1 MSGVLNGGRTDI
13 PIFQD
18 CDLISYFQKSIFS
31 AVSAPPCAAL
41 NCRNLFISSYLSAV
55 VVYDLAMVTLV
66 FLLFVYSIIITS
78 AESEA
83 PELPQDVHERVY
95 V

>member
-1 MSGVLNGGRTDI
+1 MPGVLDGGCSDI
-13 PIFQD
+13 SIFQ
-18 CDLISYFQKSIFS
+18 LQFNILSKIQKFS
-31 AVSAPPCAAL
+31 AASVPPCAAL

-55 VVYDLAMVTLV
+55 GVYDLAMVTLV
-66 FLLFVYSIIITS
+66 LILFVYSIIITS

-83 PELPQDVHERVY
+83 SELPQDVHERVY